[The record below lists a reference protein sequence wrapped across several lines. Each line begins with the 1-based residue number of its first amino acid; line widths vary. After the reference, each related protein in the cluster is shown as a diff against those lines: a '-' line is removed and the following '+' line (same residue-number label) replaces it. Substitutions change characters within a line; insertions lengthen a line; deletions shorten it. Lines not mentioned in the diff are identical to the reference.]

1 MRAFRLMN
9 SAILMQM
16 YDMKPNGINLDIHVL
31 RNFYTNNKMDLN
43 NLRWRGF
50 QLGFILLNLDAFI
63 ENSRIVYLKRC
74 NVGFVRIVFL
84 FYLQVFFA
92 NQHFAN

>member
-1 MRAFRLMN
+1 M
-9 SAILMQM
+9 SVTPQTG
-16 YDMKPNGINLDIHVL
+16 YDKL
-31 RNFYTNNKMDLN
+31 RVTHASY
-43 NLRWRGF
+43 
-50 QLGFILLNLDAFI
+50 ILDAFI